1 MTLSSHCE
9 WISCVSVVIS
19 LRLQLNFII
28 YRTRE
33 MLSTSFLEKDSSVF
47 VRGAV
52 GGCEWGCEIAF
63 TWAALCPLFSFV
75 EIPCHFIPI
84 ILCLNPFYPSLVSF
98 PFFSF
103 TLSSPPSFPAPYVCV
118 SPSLYCPFFFPHR
131 FPPFLPTHPSL
142 ACPLSFSQTSSTCLC
157 YKMDGL
163 QKWNDKSKGITE
175 SGWGRVVAF

>member
-1 MTLSSHCE
+1 
-9 WISCVSVVIS
+9 
-19 LRLQLNFII
+19 
-28 YRTRE
+28 

-47 VRGAV
+47 DRGAV

-75 EIPCHFIPI
+75 DIPCHFIPI

-103 TLSSPPSFPAPYVCV
+103 TLSSPPSFPAPYFCV
-118 SPSLYCPFFFPHR
+118 SPSLYCPFFFPHH
-131 FPPFLPTHPSL
+131 FPPFLPTRASL
-142 ACPLSFSQTSSTCLC
+142 ACPISLSQTSFYVPYGC

-163 QKWNDKSKGITE
+163 QKLNDKSKGKTK